1 MKLIICVDDNNG
13 RMFNRRRQSK
23 DREVR
28 HDILAYTMP
37 ERIWM
42 NEYSLE
48 QFETD
53 DTSRIQVANNFLIQ
67 ADDND
72 YCFIEN
78 GQYLIDESRLDEIVL
93 YHWNRVYPADYYF
106 DIDLH
111 GWTLADQKEFKG
123 FSHDKITREI
133 WTR

>member
-13 RMFNRRRQSK
+13 MMFNRRRQSK

-78 GQYLIDESRLDEIVL
+78 GQYLINSSEESILGGLRAFSEGKVPKCNFDPKQ
-93 YHWNRVYPADYYF
+93 YNREAVE
-106 DIDLH
+106 
-111 GWTLADQKEFKG
+111 EFE
-123 FSHDKITREI
+123 SAIM
-133 WTR
+133 

>member
-13 RMFNRRRQSK
+13 MMFNRRRQSK

-78 GQYLIDESRLDEIVL
+78 GQY
-93 YHWNRVYPADYYF
+93 Y
-106 DIDLH
+106 IDLH

>member
-13 RMFNRRRQSK
+13 MMFNRRRQSK

-48 QFETD
+48 QLKRT
-53 DTSRIQVANNFLIQ
+53 IHP
-67 ADDND
+67 
-72 YCFIEN
+72 
-78 GQYLIDESRLDEIVL
+78 GSRLQII
-93 YHWNRVYPADYYF
+93 F
-106 DIDLH
+106 
-111 GWTLADQKEFKG
+111 
-123 FSHDKITREI
+123 
-133 WTR
+133 

>member
-1 MKLIICVDDNNG
+1 M
-13 RMFNRRRQSK
+13 
-23 DREVR
+23 
-28 HDILAYTMP
+28 
-37 ERIWM
+37 
-42 NEYSLE
+42 
-48 QFETD
+48 
-53 DTSRIQVANNFLIQ
+53 
-67 ADDND
+67 
-72 YCFIEN
+72 
-78 GQYLIDESRLDEIVL
+78 IDESRLDEIVL

>member
-13 RMFNRRRQSK
+13 MMFNRRRQSK
-23 DREVR
+23 DAILFVSCSCKQ
-28 HDILAYTMP
+28 DIA
-37 ERIWM
+37 
-42 NEYSLE
+42 
-48 QFETD
+48 
-53 DTSRIQVANNFLIQ
+53 ANVFL
-67 ADDND
+67 
-72 YCFIEN
+72 
-78 GQYLIDESRLDEIVL
+78 
-93 YHWNRVYPADYYF
+93 YYF